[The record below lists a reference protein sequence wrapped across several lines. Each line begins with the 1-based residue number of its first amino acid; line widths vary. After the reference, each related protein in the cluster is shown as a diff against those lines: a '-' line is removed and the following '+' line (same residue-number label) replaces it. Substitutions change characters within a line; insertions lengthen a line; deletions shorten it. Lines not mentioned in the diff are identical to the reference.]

1 MRLFPV
7 AVALLLS
14 QLIAADEGGSITNS
28 LFRCGIRKRFGVQLI
43 LRGRTAELGQWP
55 WHAAIYH
62 GSSYKC
68 GGTLIDQRHVLTSAH
83 CVVDSQRRPLR
94 PAGIEV
100 QLGKH
105 DLRES
110 SHAVKVS
117 EVHVHEEFERNRNDI
132 ALLVLSSTVTFSELV
147 IPICLE
153 GIQGGDDLVDQRGWV
168 VGWGETED
176 GAVSNQLKTASM
188 PVVSNTECVQNDPD
202 LFGRFI
208 SPGVFCASDRNG
220 TSVCRGDSGGGMYIL
235 AGDRWE
241 LRGITSFAGLSETGS
256 CDTKKFVVFTNVAH
270 FYGWIKRLTMG
281 GEEQDLDVPK
291 RISEIKCQEYAKI
304 AEKQPNG
311 VCMNARSPHTV
322 MIVDSKQRYVL
333 SGSIISEKFVLTK
346 APSLKEQ
353 ITMDVDWE
361 RLKVRLGGQAD
372 NPVKQEYLHPDY
384 DEISPSNLIMLL
396 ELTNPLKFAR
406 RFLPACL
413 ANRATENLY
422 DTLLLTGFGGQSTTT
437 KEFYESVDSRVVSN
451 EQCQGAA
458 SKEELCVTDHYT
470 GVRNG
475 IVGGPLQ
482 TVNTRNCMFTQIGVA
497 KDLQGNIKGGNVFS
511 RVTAYLDWIEH
522 VVWGVPLAVEKG
534 AKPTIA
540 TTTWRYSKDF
550 FFPDN

>member
-83 CVVDSQRRPLR
+83 CVVDSQRRSLR
-94 PAGIEV
+94 PARIEV

-110 SHAVKVS
+110 SRPVKVS
-117 EVHVHEEFERNRNDI
+117 EVRVHEEFERNRNDI

-256 CDTKKFVVFTNVAH
+256 CDTKKFVVFTNVAY

-281 GEEQDLDVPK
+281 GGEQDVDVPK
-291 RISEIKCQEYAKI
+291 RISEISELFVNI
-304 AEKQPNG
+304 GEDH
-311 VCMNARSPHTV
+311 RS
-322 MIVDSKQRYVL
+322 S
-333 SGSIISEKFVLTK
+333 SIISECQ
-346 APSLKEQ
+346 EQ

-396 ELTNPLKFAR
+396 ELSNPLKFAR
-406 RFLPACL
+406 RFLPTCL

-497 KDLQGNIKGGNVFS
+497 KNLQGNIKGGNVFS

-522 VVWGVPLAVEKG
+522 VVWGVPLVVEKE

-550 FFPDN
+550 YFPDN